1 MNFLIIGLGSA
12 GQRHARVIRSL
23 YPQSKIYAFRGTRFV
38 GLIDK
43 NLQNI
48 SPSIDPII
56 YYNLILLENLNHLTQ
71 FFDLTIIATPASSHS
86 VYAEKLWNHSYRILI
101 EKPLSNSLEEANE
114 LYRQAKNHNKIIYVG
129 YQHNFN
135 PIFNK
140 IISVFDSYKEW
151 SQLSCDFHESIHEM
165 NIFRDMNRH
174 HIADPN
180 EGNVLLTLSH
190 EIDFVLRLFPG
201 NWHKIKCE
209 LSSTGFINGVFDNAE
224 LNGVY
229 DNGKYK
235 INVLI
240 SLNFGNVSKSRKG
253 SLIGED
259 FELKWDINAKNLI
272 INGVSED
279 FDYNADDL
287 ISAEIKF
294 LLSKENFDSDLE
306 SSLERAIKIMEINSL
321 SKL

>member
-1 MNFLIIGLGSA
+1 
-12 GQRHARVIRSL
+12 
-23 YPQSKIYAFRGTRFV
+23 
-38 GLIDK
+38 
-43 NLQNI
+43 
-48 SPSIDPII
+48 
-56 YYNLILLENLNHLTQ
+56 
-71 FFDLTIIATPASSHS
+71 
-86 VYAEKLWNHSYRILI
+86 
-101 EKPLSNSLEEANE
+101 
-114 LYRQAKNHNKIIYVG
+114 
-129 YQHNFN
+129 
-135 PIFNK
+135 
-140 IISVFDSYKEW
+140 
-151 SQLSCDFHESIHEM
+151 M